1 MTISDRTW
9 PVPNVVLL
17 GNVLNQTGLDGKAIT
32 AENWRKEI
40 SSQISTYNR
49 DKVIS
54 NVCPFVEKQRDLELL
69 TKETL
74 IELLQNKG

>member
-54 NVCPFVEKQRDLELL
+54 NACPFVEKQRDLELL
-69 TKETL
+69 TKETI